1 MAVDIHNGYGIYSHT
16 VGSHDTDPF
25 AMQASPVPISQEAAE
40 RIRDEYNAK
49 CRQRKEKRR
58 RDPFWETARRSRWS
72 TPELGSIGNPFPK
85 GYDLMSKSR
94 CIFICE
100 YCGSASESVE
110 PCKGCLAPRTREQ
123 LEALAMMENQ

>member
-1 MAVDIHNGYGIYSHT
+1 MSNISSAFKQDM
-16 VGSHDTDPF
+16 D
-25 AMQASPVPISQEAAE
+25 QCPVPISQEAAE

-49 CRQRKEKRR
+49 CRQRKE
-58 RDPFWETARRSRWS
+58 ERWHRPIVLDQPP
-72 TPELGSIGNPFPK
+72 TFVPVPK
-85 GYDLMSKSR
+85 PR

-123 LEALAMMENQ
+123 LEMIGY